1 MGGNSKIRKKIRIEN
16 HQSEK
21 WPVVFLY
28 PFLGGLPKIIK
39 ILYKTYDV
47 EERENI
53 HDVQSELYGQ
63 QGI

>member
-47 EERENI
+47 EECENI
-53 HDVQSELYGQ
+53 LDGHSELYGKE
-63 QGI
+63 GI